1 MEYFTND
8 SLETKKMGERLAE
21 KILKTERWS
30 DKFTA
35 RDLAF
40 VLGLEGELGGGK
52 TTFLQG
58 FAKGLGIKEKIL
70 SPTFVIMKRFEIENC
85 KLKIENFYH
94 VDCYRIEDPQ
104 EILNLGLKDIISNSK
119 NIVAIEWVDKIKEIL
134 PESVMTIK
142 FEFLS
147 EKKRKI
153 TLRDKI

>member
-1 MEYFTND
+1 M
-8 SLETKKMGERLAE
+8 
-21 KILKTERWS
+21 
-30 DKFTA
+30 
-35 RDLAF
+35 
-40 VLGLEGELGGGK
+40 
-52 TTFLQG
+52 
-58 FAKGLGIKEKIL
+58 
-70 SPTFVIMKRFEIENC
+70 IENC